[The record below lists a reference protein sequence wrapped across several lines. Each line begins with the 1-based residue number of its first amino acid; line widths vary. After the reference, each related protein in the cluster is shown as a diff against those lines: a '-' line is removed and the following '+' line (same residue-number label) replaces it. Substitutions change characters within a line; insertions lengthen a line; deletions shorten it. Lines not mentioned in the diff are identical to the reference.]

1 MGYLQFWALLLHQ
14 FLYTERNQT
23 GCHRPPGTCNKMR
36 HSETRLDTPTTLEQ
50 SVVLS
55 TDGSN
60 VDMYFQLLNL
70 STLPLFFIFSSLPSS
85 LPPSL
90 SLPSSSLPPSL
101 PSLLFSL
108 PSFSLSL
115 PTFTSSGTHFNR
127 CMSTVSH
134 CILTV

>member
-23 GCHRPPGTCNKMR
+23 GCHRPPGTCNTMR
-36 HSETRLDTPTTLEQ
+36 QSETRLDTPTTLEP

-70 STLPLFFIFSSLPSS
+70 STLPLFFILSSLPSS
-85 LPPSL
+85 LPPLSPFPPHLFLPPFPLSSSL
-90 SLPSSSLPPSL
+90 SLLSLSLSPPSL
-101 PSLLFSL
+101 VLE
-108 PSFSLSL
+108 
-115 PTFTSSGTHFNR
+115 HI
-127 CMSTVSH
+127 STDV
-134 CILTV
+134 